1 MESRNIPERAQP
13 ASLTASGAPAVVRPR
28 SSQDFAA
35 SFDTHRRQR
44 ADEAIAYIERCYRER
59 RPIPTVR

>member
-1 MESRNIPERAQP
+1 METRKTPEPARP
-13 ASLTASGAPAVVRPR
+13 ASLTASGAPAVGQR
-28 SSQDFAA
+28 SSQSFAA
-35 SFDTHRRQR
+35 SFDNHRRQR